1 VTHPPA
7 ADRLETND
15 PSVLVAILI
24 AARRTGNRLL
34 ETVTRR
40 ELDERHGIRIHF
52 AAGRRKGVARA

>member
-1 VTHPPA
+1 VTTPPA
-7 ADRLETND
+7 ADRLETTD

-40 ELDERHGIRIHF
+40 ELAERHQIRIRF
-52 AAGRRKGVARA
+52 AGDRQKGVARA